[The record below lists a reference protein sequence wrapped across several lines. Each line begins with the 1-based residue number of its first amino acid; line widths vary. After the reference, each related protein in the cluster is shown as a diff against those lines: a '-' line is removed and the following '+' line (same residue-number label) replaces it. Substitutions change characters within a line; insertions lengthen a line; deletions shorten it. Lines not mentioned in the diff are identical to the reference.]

1 MRTLIDI
8 PDEQIN
14 SLAVIA
20 EAQKT
25 SRSELVRRAIAA
37 YIEQLKPTTV
47 DAFGLW
53 RNQKEDGLTY
63 QERLRSEW

>member
-1 MRTLIDI
+1 MRTLIEI

-20 EAQKT
+20 EVQKT
-25 SRSELVRRAIAA
+25 SRSEVVRRAIAA
-37 YIEQLKPTTV
+37 YIEQLKPSTV

-53 RNQKEDGLTY
+53 REQKEDGQTY